1 MKKFFVIAAA
11 VLLAACGARDEPGDY
26 LKIIGGGIKFNYKI
40 SQATM
45 ILMAQQTHPL
55 PKGSKVEAQ
64 FEIPGTQTMQ
74 TLSWPAVEGQ
84 LQYGFESQALNGIM
98 KDTPYKVTLL
108 LVRAD
113 GKELD
118 RKETT
123 FESDVN
129 QSDLPDKPLF
139 TGPVY
144 TEPHPENIK

>member
-1 MKKFFVIAAA
+1 MKKFWIVGFAL
-11 VLLAACGARDEPGDY
+11 LLAACGESDGPRDY
-26 LKIIGGGIKFNYKI
+26 VKIVGGGIKFNYKV

-45 ILMAQQTHPL
+45 ILMAQQTYPL
-55 PKGSKVEAQ
+55 PKDSKVEAI
-64 FEIPGTQTMQ
+64 FDIPGTQTRQ
-74 TLSWPAVEGQ
+74 TLSWPAVQGQ
-84 LQYGFESQALNGIM
+84 LQYGFESQPLTGIM
-98 KDTPYKVTLL
+98 KGTPYKVTLL
-108 LVRAD
+108 LVSAD

>member
-1 MKKFFVIAAA
+1 MKKILILCTAL
-11 VLLAACGARDEPGDY
+11 LLAACGQGDGPGDY

-55 PKGSKVEAQ
+55 PKDSKVEAI
-64 FEIPGTQTMQ
+64 FDLPGTSDRQ
-74 TLSWPAVEGQ
+74 TLSWPAAEGQ
-84 LQYGFESQALNGIM
+84 LQYGFESQALTGIV
-98 KDTPYKVTLL
+98 KDKPYKVTLR
-108 LVRAD
+108 LVSAD

-118 RKETT
+118 KKETT
-123 FESDVN
+123 FSSDVN

-144 TEPHPENIK
+144 TEPHIENIK